1 MNKEVN
7 KEMLEARNKFIDQLM
22 QVRKPEPEGVKC
34 NECDYKTSDLAV
46 ETFLCIDCQK
56 KKEKPI
62 SLGVLILVGVLA
74 IFVIEYF
81 NMNLQGFILGLGLGA
96 LGILAW
102 LGRKHE

>member
-1 MNKEVN
+1 MNNYQNLAIERALRDLPK
-7 KEMLEARNKFIDQLM
+7 
-22 QVRKPEPEGVKC
+22 PEGVKC
-34 NECDYKTSDLAV
+34 NECDYRTSDLAV

-62 SLGVLILVGVLA
+62 SLGVLIILGVLVV
-74 IFVIEYF
+74 FTVEYF

-102 LGRKHE
+102 LGRKK